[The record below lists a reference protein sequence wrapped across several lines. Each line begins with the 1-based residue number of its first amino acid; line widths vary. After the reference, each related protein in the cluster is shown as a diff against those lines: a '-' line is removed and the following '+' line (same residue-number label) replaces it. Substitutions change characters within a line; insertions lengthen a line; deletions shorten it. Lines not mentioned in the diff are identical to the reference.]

1 MKTKDKSGNTM
12 LFKDINNVNIKVKVY
27 LRDFL

>member
-1 MKTKDKSGNTM
+1 MKTKDKSGNKL
-12 LFKDINNVNIKVKVY
+12 LFKDNNNVNIKVKVY